1 MMVFTKQ
8 TKAFFGE
15 YEKKFDAKF
24 KPLNAEVYD
33 CDINYSID
41 KITLDVILGVKY
53 DRAIAATYGLVVC
66 GQVIL
71 TENKTTKV
79 KYKLSS
85 KDAYHTAKSF
95 KALLEIMEQGY
106 DACLKDYMKVKQ
118 AHTLKAIE
126 RLPG

>member
-1 MMVFTKQ
+1 MMIFTKQ

-15 YEKKFDAKF
+15 YEKKFDTKF

-33 CDINYSID
+33 CDLNYSID
-41 KITLDVILGVKY
+41 KISLDVMLGINY
-53 DRAIAATYGLVVC
+53 DRGIAASYGLIVC

-71 TENKTTKV
+71 TENGATIF

-85 KDAYHTAKSF
+85 KDAYRTAKDF
-95 KALLEIMEQGY
+95 DTLLEIMKCGY
-106 DACLKDYMKVKQ
+106 DACLKDYMKIKQ

-126 RLPG
+126 KLPG

>member
-8 TKAFFGE
+8 TKAYFGE
-15 YEKKFDAKF
+15 FEKKFNTKF

-33 CDINYSID
+33 CDLNYSVD
-41 KITLDVILGVKY
+41 KISLDVMLGVNY
-53 DRAIAATYGLVVC
+53 DRAIAASYGLIVC

-71 TENKTTKV
+71 TENGATIF

-85 KDAYHTAKSF
+85 NGAYRTAKDF
-95 KALLEIMEQGY
+95 NTLLEIMEREY

-126 RLPG
+126 KLPG